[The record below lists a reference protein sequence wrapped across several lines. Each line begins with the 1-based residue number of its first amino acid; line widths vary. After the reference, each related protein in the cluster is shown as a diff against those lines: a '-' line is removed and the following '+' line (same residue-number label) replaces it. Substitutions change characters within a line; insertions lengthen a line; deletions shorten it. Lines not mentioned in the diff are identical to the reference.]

1 MRKSALTATNDAPD
15 RIRSIPLNPQH
26 SNDYA
31 MLATRLP
38 PTLAPAGE
46 SCLP

>member
-1 MRKSALTATNDAPD
+1 MRKSAFAAADGNPD
-15 RIRSIPLNPQH
+15 RIRSTPLTPQH

>member
-1 MRKSALTATNDAPD
+1 MRKSAFAAADGNPAH
-15 RIRSIPLNPQH
+15 IRNAPLNPQH